1 MYLSSPVEW
10 YDILYL
16 YAVHTDLK
24 IKRSIVTKTLINDI
38 ALSVLPSVSLVKL
51 KNDIIERGLTHPII
65 VIENTKA
72 NYDMAIRQVSEDLIL
87 PFDRSIGGNGMIKKI
102 IAEQLDIA
110 VDKVKS
116 EHNVMDD
123 LGADSLD
130 TVEIIMKIEEEYD
143 ITIPD
148 EDVEEMKTVQDIL
161 DYVE

>member
-1 MYLSSPVEW
+1 
-10 YDILYL
+10 
-16 YAVHTDLK
+16 
-24 IKRSIVTKTLINDI
+24 
-38 ALSVLPSVSLVKL
+38 
-51 KNDIIERGLTHPII
+51 
-65 VIENTKA
+65 
-72 NYDMAIRQVSEDLIL
+72 
-87 PFDRSIGGNGMIKKI
+87 MIKKI

-110 VDKVKS
+110 VDKVNS

>member
-1 MYLSSPVEW
+1 
-10 YDILYL
+10 
-16 YAVHTDLK
+16 
-24 IKRSIVTKTLINDI
+24 
-38 ALSVLPSVSLVKL
+38 
-51 KNDIIERGLTHPII
+51 
-65 VIENTKA
+65 
-72 NYDMAIRQVSEDLIL
+72 
-87 PFDRSIGGNGMIKKI
+87 MIKKI

-116 EHNVMDD
+116 EHNIMDD

-130 TVEIIMKIEEEYD
+130 TVEIVMKVEEEYD